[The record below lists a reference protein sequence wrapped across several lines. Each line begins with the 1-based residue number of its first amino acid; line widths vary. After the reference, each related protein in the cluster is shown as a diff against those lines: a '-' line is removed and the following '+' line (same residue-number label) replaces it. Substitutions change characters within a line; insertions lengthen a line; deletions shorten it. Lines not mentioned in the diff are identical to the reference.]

1 MVTNQIYALVNS
13 VSQQAFGSTAL
24 AVVDL
29 QGLIALGNT
38 VLSSSTNTEAFLN
51 TLAQRIGKTI
61 FRYRKYNNKL
71 QDMIL
76 TDMEY
81 GAILQK
87 IYVSLPQA
95 ESDDQYSLVNGQSI
109 DHYTVNKPGVA
120 QKLFVERNPYQFHVT
135 IQRKLLKEAFLSE
148 AGITSLV
155 SMIFGQMR
163 NMIET
168 TYENLGRMNIA
179 AGISEATN
187 RVQLLT
193 EYNTAAGTSLT
204 ASSALLD
211 SGFLRYA
218 IRRIRE
224 VSDGMTDMSVNYN
237 DGTLDTFTPYEDQK
251 LRIWSP
257 FERACETVVEWAAFQ
272 EEYVRLM
279 TYTKLNFWQAADSP
293 SNINVKKPSNGNA
306 FTASNVIAVLHDR
319 EALGIY
325 QMEEDVLTTPVNAAG
340 NYYNTYY
347 HIRTER
353 LLDTTENFVYFDLT

>member
-1 MVTNQIYALVNS
+1 MDTNQIYALVNS
-13 VSQQAFGSTAL
+13 VSQQAFGAGAL

-51 TLAQRIGKTI
+51 TLAQRIGRTVYKYR
-61 FRYRKYNNKL
+61 RYRNKL
-71 QDMIL
+71 NDMVL
-76 TDMEY
+76 GDMEY

-87 IYVSLPQA
+87 IYVAMPTSEA
-95 ESDDQYSLVNGQSI
+95 DQQYGLTNGVAV
-109 DHYTVNKPGVA
+109 DHYVVNKPDVR

-148 AGITSLV
+148 EGISRLIST
-155 SMIFGQMR
+155 IFGQIR

-168 TYENLGRMNIA
+168 TYENLGRMNLA
-179 AGISEATN
+179 AGVAESSNVINLVS
-187 RVQLLT
+187 
-193 EYNTAAGTSLT
+193 EYNTIASTSLT
-204 ASSALLD
+204 AASALLD
-211 SGFLRYA
+211 SPFLRYA

-224 VSDGMTDMSVNYN
+224 VSDGMTDMTENYN
-237 DGTLDTFTPYEDQK
+237 DGTIESFTPYEDQK

-257 FERACETVVEWAAFQ
+257 FERAAETVVEWAAFN
-272 EEYVRLM
+272 EEYVQMM
-279 TYTKLNFWQAADSP
+279 THTKLNFWQSSLTP
-293 SNINVKKPSNGNA
+293 STITVKKPSTGATVTVENLVA
-306 FTASNVIAVLHDR
+306 ILHDR
-319 EALGIY
+319 DALGIY

-353 LLDTTENFVYFDLT
+353 LLDTAENFCYFTLN